1 MLALALLLGA
11 GITTLLIIYP
21 TDYVCRLAMWGDADV
36 GDQYRFPRRA
46 IAHRPGST
54 DPPAKDQSDRV
65 RRAFAAARPTAGMD
79 TWLAEQGT
87 LAFVVM
93 QHGTVIHESYFEGVT
108 RSTPLTS
115 FSIAKSILSA
125 LFIAAQ
131 SDGHIGGLDAPLTR
145 YVPELLQRDERF
157 ARITLRHLLNMQS
170 GIAYREVPFF
180 NGDNAKTYYWP
191 DLRELAL
198 WHTRVTA
205 LPGGDFVYN
214 NYHPLLLGLVL
225 ERATRMPVAQYL
237 AQRLWQPAGLGAG
250 ASWSLDSDAS
260 AFEKLESG
268 VNARALDFARFGQ
281 LFLDGGLAADGTRVL
296 PEAAVREATSYDGA
310 VPLDFWR
317 SGLAYK
323 QFWWIQRRDRGN
335 DNFSARGNHG
345 QFVFVSPAAEVVIAR
360 LGSRYGQAP
369 GQWMDL
375 FERMSDELQRSAE
388 R

>member
-1 MLALALLLGA
+1 LLLGA
-11 GITTLLIIYP
+11 GITTLLLVYP
-21 TDYVCRLAMWGDADV
+21 TEYVRRLAMWGDADV
-36 GDQYRFPRRA
+36 GDQYRFPQRA
-46 IAHRPGST
+46 IAHRPGIA
-54 DPPAKDQSDRV
+54 DPPAQPLSDRV
-65 RRAFAAARPTAGMD
+65 RLAFAAAQPSADMD

-93 QHGTVIHESYFEGVT
+93 QHGRVIHESYFDGVT

-125 LFIAAQ
+125 LFIAARA
-131 SDGHIGGLDAPLTR
+131 DGHIDSLDEPLTR
-145 YVPELLQRDERF
+145 YVPELLRRDPRF

-170 GIAYREVPFF
+170 GIAYREIPFF

-198 WHTRVTA
+198 RHTRVTEP
-205 LPGGDFVYN
+205 PGGDFLYN

-225 ERATRMPVAQYL
+225 ERATRVPVTQYL
-237 AQRLWQPAGLGAG
+237 SQRLWQPTGLGPG
-250 ASWSLDSDAS
+250 ASWSLDSEAS

-296 PEAAVREATSYDGA
+296 PEADVREATSRGGA
-310 VPLDFWR
+310 VPLDVWR

-323 QFWWIQRRDRGN
+323 QFWWIQQRDRGN

-345 QFVFVSPAAEVVIAR
+345 QFVFVAPATGVVIAR
-360 LGSRYGQAP
+360 LGTRYGQAA
-369 GQWMDL
+369 GRWMDL
-375 FERMSDELQRSAE
+375 FERISDELGRPDA